1 MKINRNMH
9 VSLAYTLRSESHE
22 GDVVET
28 TQEGQPLEFIYGA
41 GLMLPKFEE
50 AILGMTKGDDF
61 KIEIPHLEGYG
72 PAFEDRV
79 VDLPKNLFEKEG
91 VFDAEMV
98 AVGNILPMM
107 DGNGNRMDGKVLE
120 LTEESVKMD
129 FNHPMAGQDLY
140 FTGSVIDLREATD
153 EELAQIAQMQSG
165 GCGSGGCGDGS
176 CGDGGCGDGA
186 GDCGCD
192 DGEKEGCGC
201 N

>member
-9 VSLAYTLRSESHE
+9 VSLSYTLRSESHE
-22 GDVVET
+22 GAVVET

-50 AILGMTKGDDF
+50 AILGLTKGDDF

-72 PAFEDRV
+72 PSFEDRV

-107 DGNGNRMDGKVLE
+107 DGSGNRMDGKVLE
-120 LTEESVKMD
+120 LTDEAVKMD
-129 FNHPMAGQDLY
+129 FNHPMAGQDLF
-140 FTGSVIDLREATD
+140 FTGAVLDVREVTD
-153 EELAQIAQMQSG
+153 EELAELAQAQAG
-165 GCGSGGCGDGS
+165 GCSSCGDGGCGDGS
-176 CGDGGCGDGA
+176 CGDGDGAGGCGD
-186 GDCGCD
+186 
-192 DGEKEGCGC
+192 EGCGC
-201 N
+201 H

>member
-22 GDVVET
+22 GNVVEA

-50 AILGMTKGDDF
+50 ALLGLSKGDDF
-61 KIEIPHLEGYG
+61 KIEIPHLDGYG
-72 PAFEDRV
+72 PTFEERIV
-79 VDLPKNLFEKEG
+79 ELPKNLFEKEG
-91 VFDAEMV
+91 KFDEEMV

-120 LTEESVKMD
+120 VAEETVKMD
-129 FNHPMAGQDLY
+129 FNHPMAGQDLF
-140 FTGSVIDLREATD
+140 FTGSVLDLREATE
-153 EELAQIAQMQSG
+153 EELAQIAQMQAGAG
-165 GCGSGGCGDGS
+165 GCGSGGCGD

-186 GDCGCD
+186 DDCGCD
-192 DGEKEGCGC
+192 DEAKASCGC
-201 N
+201 